1 MMISVFELID
11 ETVPVFAHH
20 INNLIVLVN
29 GWIAITG
36 KYFII
41 NPKEPRGH
49 N

>member
-1 MMISVFELID
+1 MINVFELID
-11 ETVPVFAHH
+11 EAVPVFALY

-29 GWIAITG
+29 DWIAITG

-41 NPKEPRGH
+41 NPKELRGH